1 MRPAAAVVAV
11 VVLTAVGCTDVN
23 DMSRQPYERPYA
35 PSSVPAD
42 GGSARPA
49 VPGTVARPMPGDQW
63 VTTAGAAGSEPPA
76 VNAALLERGRQRFD
90 IYCSPCH
97 GTDGY
102 GRGMIVQRGY
112 PAPPSLHAPDLVAA
126 SDGHILDVIVRGLG
140 KMPPYGGLVRGRDRW
155 AVVVY
160 VRALQLSQ
168 DATVDLVPSDR
179 RAVLDADPGGDHD

>member
-1 MRPAAAVVAV
+1 MTRLAGALLAAALLA
-11 VVLTAVGCTDVN
+11 AGCTEVD

-35 PSSVPAD
+35 PSSVPED

-49 VPGTVARPMPGDQW
+49 VPGTVPRPRPGDRW
-63 VTTAGAAGSEPPA
+63 VTVPDDAGSAPPR
-76 VNAALLERGRQRFD
+76 VTAAILERGRTRFD
-90 IYCSPCH
+90 VYCSPCH

-112 PAPPSLHAPDLVAA
+112 PAPPSLYAPDLLAA
-126 SDGHILDVIVRGLG
+126 DDGHILDVIVRGLG

-155 AVVVY
+155 AVVYY

-168 DATVDLVPSDR
+168 HATLDLVPADR
-179 RAVLDADPGGDHD
+179 REVLAPGSGGDHD